1 MTLSNNVKVR
11 NIDIR
16 IYEKENWNKNR
27 EGAMKFNQMLKWGSW
42 QKEIRIH
49 GPNKSHF
56 YWVEVGE

>member
-16 IYEKENWNKNR
+16 LYEKENWNKNR

-42 QKEIRIH
+42 QKEI
-49 GPNKSHF
+49 
-56 YWVEVGE
+56 

>member
-1 MTLSNNVKVR
+1 MISPKNFRKRPSSMTLSNNVKVR

-42 QKEIRIH
+42 QKEI
-49 GPNKSHF
+49 
-56 YWVEVGE
+56 